1 MGFFVL
7 LLFIGVP
14 VIEIATFIQVGDMIG
29 LWPTIAIVILTAFI
43 GTALLR
49 QQGISTLMRAQ
60 TAMNEGRMPAEELFD
75 GVCLL
80 LAGAFLL
87 TPGFVTDSIGFLLFF
102 PPFRRL
108 IRFKATDFL
117 KKNGSIHVAG
127 MGAQHPHQGPNQPQ
141 SKNNN
146 STIIDADFEDV
157 TSNPDSP
164 WIENDTSHKD

>member
-29 LWPTIAIVILTAFI
+29 LWPTILIVILTAFI
-43 GTALLR
+43 GTGLLR
-49 QQGISTLMRAQ
+49 QQGLSTLMRAQ
-60 TAMNEGRMPAEELFD
+60 ATMNEGRVPGEELFD

-87 TPGFVTDSIGFLLFF
+87 TPGFVTDAIGFFLFF
-102 PPFRRL
+102 PPFRAL
-108 IRFKATDFL
+108 IRNKALAFFI
-117 KKNGSIHVAG
+117 NRGSVH
-127 MGAQHPHQGPNQPQ
+127 MQQGHSNQTKHGPSRPQ
-141 SKNNN
+141 SPDKS

-164 WIENDTSHKD
+164 WIENDVPRKD

>member
-29 LWPTIAIVILTAFI
+29 LWPTICVVILTAFI

-60 TAMNEGRMPAEELFD
+60 NTMNEGRMPGEELFD

-87 TPGFVTDSIGFLLFF
+87 TPGFVTDSVGFLLFF

-108 IRFKATDFL
+108 IQLKAKGFL
-117 KKNGSIHVAG
+117 KNRGSIHVAG
-127 MGAQHPHQGPNQPQ
+127 MGAQHPHPRPNQPQ
-141 SKNNN
+141 PHENN

-164 WIENDTSHKD
+164 WAENDISRKD